1 MKKLFFAAIASIV
14 MVSVSNVFAN
24 NSKANLGVAIP
35 DDTTTVDSIS
45 PAEQPAE
52 TPVDTPVDTTVD
64 TTVNDSSESNE
75 TAMLMFSDTTNV
87 DSTKTDTTTQA
98 IKHDVA

>member
-14 MVSVSNVFAN
+14 MVSVSNVFAT
-24 NSKANLGVAIP
+24 NSKANLSVAIP

-52 TPVDTPVDTTVD
+52 TPAETPVD

>member
-35 DDTTTVDSIS
+35 DDTTTVDSIA
-45 PAEQPAE
+45 PAEQPTETPAE
-52 TPVDTPVDTTVD
+52 TPVD

>member
-1 MKKLFFAAIASIV
+1 MKKLFFAAITSIV

-52 TPVDTPVDTTVD
+52 TPAETPVD